1 MKEGKVCYTADSQTA
16 RVGRESIARSW
27 INCLKHLTNGCESC
41 TKEAPEIRLIFTGN
55 LIATICFVSAVKQ
68 KQGRHVCSQ
77 LRNGIYR
84 VVAIGYLL
92 GLYSS

>member
-41 TKEAPEIRLIFTGN
+41 TKEAPEIMLIFTGN
-55 LIATICFVSAVKQ
+55 LIVIIYYASAKKQ
-68 KQGRHVCSQ
+68 VHRTGMA
-77 LRNGIYR
+77 
-84 VVAIGYLL
+84 VAE
-92 GLYSS
+92 